1 MAGGPAA
8 GRQAV
13 TVPSDAVVLDPLTL
27 SACLVVVAL
36 GALVQGVLGFGL
48 ALLAVPVLVF
58 LVPGLVPVGV
68 LVAVLPLVVL
78 QALRERAHVD
88 ARGFGWALVG
98 RVPGGLAGAAAV
110 ALLPVR
116 GLQLL
121 VAATVLAAVGAAVH
135 ADSPRRVRR
144 DGLAGP
150 DPELAVLPPAGG
162 ATARQPRRATLALAG
177 ALSGLGGTTS
187 GIGGPP
193 MAIAYRNAG
202 GQVLRATLATFFL
215 VGALLSLG
223 SLLAVGEVSTASLA
237 QGAVLVPAVVV
248 GYLAAAPLRRRVD
261 PVRVRQAVLVVSAA
275 AGAGLL
281 VQALLP

>member
-1 MAGGPAA
+1 M
-8 GRQAV
+8 
-13 TVPSDAVVLDPLTL
+13 PSDAVVLDPLTL